1 MTRSASKKRRSSR
14 DPHPHVIWIGFF
26 LVMAACAIAY
36 LVAAE
41 RGDAIGKEVQRLE
54 RERTALRKRLANEE
68 RNWTF
73 ARNVQNMERLLA
85 RHGMTMGWPA
95 ERDVIRLSRRTA
107 EDLSADLYADG
118 SSVLPDPAGIP
129 LR

>member
-1 MTRSASKKRRSSR
+1 MTRTSRKTRRASR
-14 DPHPHVIWIGFF
+14 DPHPHVVWIGFF
-26 LVMAACAIAY
+26 FVMAACAIAY

-41 RGDAIGKEVQRLE
+41 RGDAIGKEIQRLE
-54 RERTALRKRLANEE
+54 HERTVLRKHLANEE

-73 ARNVQNMERLLA
+73 ARNVSNMERLLA

-107 EDLSADLYADG
+107 EDPSADLYADG
-118 SSVLPDPAGIP
+118 STTLPDPAGIP